1 MCVVVV
7 GVGGAQN
14 KAHRYWSAPEHQR
27 FLEGLKLHGRKNLKA
42 ISEYVKTRTPVQVKT
57 HAQKYF
63 LKLARQSLEGQGQ
76 SDEAADGQGDKKGE
90 GEGEGEG
97 EGGEGEGEE
106 DGEDAP
112 DPPPNPEA
120 GGGRSASGMRGGEGQ
135 ADFSIGSGGG
145 GGMGGGTAAWG
156 VWGVTAEWGTGGW
169 EGTMVRAFSAFPPV
183 LTIAHELGL
192 RHGASPFPVCI

>member
-1 MCVVVV
+1 MWWWWW
-7 GVGGAQN
+7 GAQN

-90 GEGEGEG
+90 GEGEGG
-97 EGGEGEGEE
+97 EGEGEGEE
-106 DGEDAP
+106 DGEDALVSN
-112 DPPPNPEA
+112 D
-120 GGGRSASGMRGGEGQ
+120 
-135 ADFSIGSGGG
+135 
-145 GGMGGGTAAWG
+145 
-156 VWGVTAEWGTGGW
+156 
-169 EGTMVRAFSAFPPV
+169 
-183 LTIAHELGL
+183 
-192 RHGASPFPVCI
+192 